1 MGDKVWTQAAA
12 RGWIEGDGFE
22 AIWGITARIWRMLAV
37 EYDKEAGPGMAE
49 VSSFWPQVDGGLVNW
64 NGNYKERMHWA
75 QALK

>member
-1 MGDKVWTQAAA
+1 
-12 RGWIEGDGFE
+12 
-22 AIWGITARIWRMLAV
+22 MLAV

-49 VSSFWPQVDGGLVNW
+49 VSSFWPQVDGGSVNS